1 MPVKA
6 SDSVLQ
12 TVNSGLKFVAAIFNF
27 SVVVV
32 SGMGVL
38 QHLHIA
44 NSLKYSLILPLPF
57 GVISGAH
64 YTGLNINTA
73 VWCWVNLEFARG
85 IQEKGWVR

>member
-12 TVNSGLKFVAAIFNF
+12 TVNSGLKFVAAIFN
-27 SVVVV
+27 SSVVVVV

-44 NSLKYSLILPLPF
+44 NSLFKYSSILPLPF

-73 VWCWVNLEFARG
+73 V
-85 IQEKGWVR
+85 